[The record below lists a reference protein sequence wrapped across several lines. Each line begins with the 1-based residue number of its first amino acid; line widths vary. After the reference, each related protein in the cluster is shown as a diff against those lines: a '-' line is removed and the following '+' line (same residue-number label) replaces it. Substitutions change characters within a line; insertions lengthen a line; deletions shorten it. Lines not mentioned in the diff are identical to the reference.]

1 VSIKWLVSVLL
12 LAFASFVPCAGAQSL
27 TLTTPDATLTTPDA
41 TLTTPDGAL
50 GDLSQPPS
58 VGDSTDGLGDATSD
72 TANSATASPRTSPG
86 KAFRTKFDRLPARLE
101 TLLERIE
108 LGRHERANL
117 KRLQQML
124 RSLSPRERA
133 RLLHLLNAEIRRLRA
148 GGVSPKERRRIE
160 RLVRTR
166 RALTAPPAPTP
177 TSDVADAPGG
187 TSETALAPESGARAG
202 EGVLQAHAAASKE
215 RPSEPPRPPRRG
227 AGEQPNEGDEGA
239 FTLSPLLIALGAVLL
254 AIIGVLALREE
265 RAGYRG

>member
-1 VSIKWLVSVLL
+1 
-12 LAFASFVPCAGAQSL
+12 
-27 TLTTPDATLTTPDA
+27 
-41 TLTTPDGAL
+41 
-50 GDLSQPPS
+50 
-58 VGDSTDGLGDATSD
+58 
-72 TANSATASPRTSPG
+72 
-86 KAFRTKFDRLPARLE
+86 LPARLE

-108 LGRHERANL
+108 LGRNERANL
-117 KRLQQML
+117 KRLKQML

-166 RALTAPPAPTP
+166 QALTAPPAPTP
-177 TSDVADAPGG
+177 TPPSDVADTPGG
-187 TSETALAPESGARAG
+187 ASETALAPESGARAG

-215 RPSEPPRPPRRG
+215 RPSEPAGPPRRG
-227 AGEQPNEGDEGA
+227 AGEQPDEGDEGA

-254 AIIGVLALREE
+254 AIIGGLALREE